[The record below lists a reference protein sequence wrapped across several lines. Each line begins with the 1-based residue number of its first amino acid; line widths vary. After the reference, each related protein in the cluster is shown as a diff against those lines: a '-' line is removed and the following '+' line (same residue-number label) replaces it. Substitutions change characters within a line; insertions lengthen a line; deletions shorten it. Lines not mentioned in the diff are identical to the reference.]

1 MKRRDFNRI
10 ALGAGLSPLLAKPTL
25 AQWYEGQ
32 SPPTQEPPKKFDI
45 VIKHSPRTYNQV
57 NVPRKSAAG
66 RRFTIYWTWSYPWEA
81 NRDVTELDN
90 RFSTMTEVRRVAWPN
105 YEKPEY
111 SEKVFLQGIGGTL
124 ELFHLSTVRFQTIV
138 GQVTGQPV
146 VVYQR
151 IDQAGQKLPIDE
163 RMLADTDTL
172 MVFGLD
178 HLITE
183 QEAAPEEIEAI
194 KQFLTRDG
202 TCLMI
207 GPHHD
212 VGASQDVRRLQ
223 MEYAHH
229 GDPLVPRQQRFGLYT
244 RSLMKGLG
252 VPVENRFGLRPAVV
266 PGTNQI
272 APLTAMR
279 DLDRHGWLA
288 NVPTLQFSPTLAALC
303 ADDGRYERNSC
314 SCSTAGRF
322 DQTASFH
329 RGRQH
334 RIQFVPLDAA
344 VGLAGWPYPASG
356 PDNLHHLVW
365 RRREFSITSGT
376 TSRQKDEP

>member
-111 SEKVFLQGIGGTL
+111 SEKAFLQGIGGTL

-183 QEAAPEEIEAI
+183 QEAAPEEIEAL
-194 KQFLTRDG
+194 KQFLTREG

-244 RSLMKGLG
+244 QISHERPRSTRG
-252 VPVENRFGLRPAVV
+252 ESLRPSSSSC
-266 PGTNQI
+266 PGYQ
-272 APLTAMR
+272 P
-279 DLDRHGWLA
+279 DRAADGHARSRQARLA
-288 NVPTLQFSPTLAALC
+288 RERADLQFSPTLAALC
-303 ADDGRYERNSC
+303 ADDGRYELNSRSC
-314 SCSTAGRF
+314 SAAGRF

-329 RGRQH
+329 
-334 RIQFVPLDAA
+334 
-344 VGLAGWPYPASG
+344 
-356 PDNLHHLVW
+356 
-365 RRREFSITSGT
+365 
-376 TSRQKDEP
+376 

>member
-1 MKRRDFNRI
+1 MSETKV
-10 ALGAGLSPLLAKPTL
+10 A
-25 AQWYEGQ
+25 
-32 SPPTQEPPKKFDI
+32 
-45 VIKHSPRTYNQV
+45 RTYNQ
-57 NVPRKSAAG
+57 NHIPRKYRPG
-66 RRFTIYWTWSYPWEA
+66 RRRVSIYVAWSYPAEA
-81 NRDVTELDN
+81 GRNPAELDN
-90 RFSTMTEVRRVAWPN
+90 RFSTMTEVRRVAWPA

-111 SEKVFLQGIGGTL
+111 SEHVFLQGISGTL

-178 HLITE
+178 HMITE
-183 QEAAPEEIEAI
+183 QEAAPEEIEAL

-244 RSLMKGLG
+244 RSL
-252 VPVENRFGLRPAVV
+252 
-266 PGTNQI
+266 
-272 APLTAMR
+272 
-279 DLDRHGWLA
+279 
-288 NVPTLQFSPTLAALC
+288 
-303 ADDGRYERNSC
+303 
-314 SCSTAGRF
+314 
-322 DQTASFH
+322 
-329 RGRQH
+329 
-334 RIQFVPLDAA
+334 
-344 VGLAGWPYPASG
+344 
-356 PDNLHHLVW
+356 
-365 RRREFSITSGT
+365 
-376 TSRQKDEP
+376 